1 MNNMED
7 YLDEMLH
14 LTADI
19 AEELL
24 TIKDTGQPL
33 GDTTTEKI
41 ARLAEIAVTYRLN
54 APAAISVTDSVQEI
68 AAAPALPDM
77 PVQEPAQSEPDA
89 EVAPEPQ
96 EPEMSCQQ
104 AQDNLEMGESAVLEE
119 EADADVAEVDSPEQ
133 QAVAPRRP
141 ALTARELRNAFTL
154 NDVFLYQRTIFHGSS
169 AEFKAA
175 LEEIASLSTVAELR
189 DYLAKVHGADLES
202 SEVESFIETV
212 GTYLHD

>member
-1 MNNMED
+1 MED

-54 APAAISVTDSVQEI
+54 APAALSVTDSAQEI

-77 PVQEPAQSEPDA
+77 PMQEPAQLEPDT

-119 EADADVAEVDSPEQ
+119 EADADAAEVDSPEQ

-169 AEFKAA
+169 TEFKAA

-202 SEVESFIETV
+202 SEVESFIETI